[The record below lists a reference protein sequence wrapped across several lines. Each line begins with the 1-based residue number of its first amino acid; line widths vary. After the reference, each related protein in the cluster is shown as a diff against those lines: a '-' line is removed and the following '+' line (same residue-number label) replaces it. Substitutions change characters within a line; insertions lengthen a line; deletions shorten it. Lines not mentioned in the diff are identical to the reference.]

1 MKYMLPSIIFVK
13 KCIYTC
19 VPVLLIELVLFQ
31 IDVHMYIYVGI
42 CTGEKEIF
50 TE

>member
-1 MKYMLPSIIFVK
+1 MLPSIIFVK
-13 KCIYTC
+13 NTYTC
-19 VPVLLIELVLFQ
+19 VPVLLIGDFFKFQ

-42 CTGEKEIF
+42 CTGEKKIF